1 MRTSSPSLIALALL
15 LCSNTNASAQLA
27 LVRQGRESGGAL
39 ETGDFFGGALA
50 SGDFNGDGFDDVA
63 AGAPFEKIG
72 AAVNQGGAVL
82 VNYGSPLGVTWLGA
96 RILLPADGAYSNSSL
111 AQMGFALAA
120 GDFNNDGYD
129 DLAVG
134 LPAATVNGQASA
146 GLIFVYLGS
155 ASGLSATAA
164 VLDQSNFG
172 ALVEAND
179 RFGAALAT
187 GHLGNDAFADL
198 AVGSPGENTGAGAVF
213 VIFGFLGGVNTS
225 AILVLDSAAIG
236 VTPQTNAGLGSALA
250 IGNIRGASFQELII
264 GAPNADVGTVVNTGT
279 VHVVTGN
286 SSGLLTSSVL
296 HWDLTRTGEALQAD
310 SLFGF
315 SFAVG
320 DFYGDGD
327 ASSDLAIGIPG
338 MLQNAGRVS
347 IERGTAG
354 NPTFSMLLDQYDS
367 LSTGPGTFDEPGD
380 LFGWAV
386 AAGDFNGDGIDDLA
400 VGAPGEDDHRVEGDD
415 GDNNGWV
422 QIFRGSNTGVAN
434 SSGSDS
440 YGEVDLG
447 DKPDGN
453 ASLGYALAF
462 GRTSASPRHSLLV
475 SAPAE
480 DAATGQYFDIAP
492 WRQVRGPGCRSALA
506 ADCQD
511 NIIYALRPF
520 EHVLIASTTKIM
532 TVLLGCEATARP
544 ANDPLH
550 VALNEN
556 YLIETWL
563 ADAFPPNSGCSIFGY
578 APFSDVQ
585 SFEQLLRGCVM
596 VSGNDSA
603 NAIADAMTNEANAWS
618 GHTTTVPQ
626 FVALM
631 NARAAQIGMNDTLFT
646 NPPGV
651 DNGSPYSSALDMWL
665 LAREA
670 MQNTLFRDIVGTTE
684 FYFNRFVPGDEAGIF
699 YQSYDNISYDWLE
712 KMQTREARVVGL
724 KPGGTPGAGTTGV
737 VAAHTSFSADDFA
750 YATGFGWDDGT
761 LAKDQL
767 AALVQLAIAEC
778 DPFVPPGGLKGPGG
792 PLGLSVWQ
800 AHDPQREGLQAMD
813 FLFGTELPSGLPER
827 GDEIL
832 ILFQAQAP
840 IPAGADPVLPAR
852 ASYRP
857 FWVIPPTTTTGV
869 EAKLVSGFS
878 GSLRNEGTQTVALT
892 VNLTPPGSVI
902 SLNLAPGQEFQLP
915 AWTAP
920 PGQTATHTFRITFNG
935 QTTAA
940 DAQVPCDLRYDFAPN
955 LSGTPAPVFRGR
967 IKPDTGPLRA
977 SLHVGERTVGTGPSF
992 PVLVAIE
999 DPAEGLRYSP
1009 PIKIESFSMTR
1020 QATQDDVMLLWS
1032 SIPGI
1037 GFYESFDIETTTALG
1052 KSTVWVR
1059 VAQQRTS
1066 GNSTGIHT
1074 FQRLFPQVPNRFLRV
1089 RGNLID

>member
-1 MRTSSPSLIALALL
+1 MKKFRPTFTVIALL
-15 LCSNTNASAQLA
+15 LFGSANGLAQLA

-50 SGDFNGDGFDDVA
+50 TGDFNGDGFDDVA
-63 AGAPFEKIG
+63 AGAPYEKIG
-72 AAVNQGGAVL
+72 AAVNAGGAVL

-96 RILLPADGAYSNSSL
+96 RLLLPADGGYSNSSL

-146 GLIFVYLGS
+146 GMIFVYLGS
-155 ASGLSATAA
+155 ASGLSASAA

-179 RFGAALAT
+179 RFGAAVAT
-187 GHLGNDAFADL
+187 GRLGSDAFADL
-198 AVGSPGENTGAGAVF
+198 AIGSPGENTGAGAVF
-213 VIFGFLGGVNTS
+213 VIFGYLGGVNTS
-225 AILVLDSAAIG
+225 AVLALDSAAIG

-264 GAPNADVGTVVNTGT
+264 GAPNTDVGVVLNTGN

-286 SSGLLTSSVL
+286 SSGLNTGSVL
-296 HWDLTRTGEALQAD
+296 HWDITRTGEAYQAD

-315 SFAVG
+315 SLAIG
-320 DFYGDGD
+320 NLYGDGD
-327 ASSDLAIGIPG
+327 GSSDLAIGIPG
-338 MLQNAGRVS
+338 MAQNAGRVS
-347 IERGTAG
+347 IERGTSG
-354 NPTFSMLLDQYDS
+354 NPIFSMLLDQYDG
-367 LSTGPGTFDEPGD
+367 LATGPGTFDEPGD

-386 AAGDFNGDGIDDLA
+386 ATGDVNGDGIDDLA
-400 VGAPGEDDHRVEGDD
+400 VGAPGEADHRVKGDD

-422 QIFRGSNTGVAN
+422 QIFRGGNTGVAN
-434 SSGSDS
+434 SSGFES

-462 GRTSASPRHSLLV
+462 GRTSASSRHSLLAG
-475 SAPAE
+475 APAE

-492 WRQVRGPGCRSALA
+492 WRQVLAPGCRSALA

-511 NIIYALRPF
+511 KIIYALRPF
-520 EHVLIASTTKIM
+520 EHVRIASTTKIM

-556 YLIETWL
+556 YLIEAWL
-563 ADAFPPNSGCSIFGY
+563 AAAFPPNSGCSIFGY
-578 APFSDVQ
+578 APFSDVH

-603 NAIADAMTNEANAWS
+603 YAIADAMTEEADAWN
-618 GHTTTVPQ
+618 GHTGTVPE

-651 DNGSPYSSALDMWL
+651 DNGSPYSSAGDMWL

-670 MQNTLFRDIVGTTE
+670 MGNTLFRDIVGTTE
-684 FYFNRFVPGDEAGIF
+684 FYFNRFVPGDEVGMF
-699 YQSYDNISYDWLE
+699 FPSYDKISYGWLTE
-712 KMQTREARVVGL
+712 MQSREARVLGL

-737 VAAHTSFSADDFA
+737 VAAHTSFSADDLA

-761 LAKDQL
+761 LAKDRL
-767 AALVQLAIAEC
+767 AALVQLAIAQC

-792 PLGLSVWQ
+792 PLGFSVWQ
-800 AHDPQREGLQAMD
+800 GHDAQREGLQVMD
-813 FLFGTELPSGLPER
+813 FVSRTDLPSGTPEV
-827 GDEIL
+827 GDEVIVM
-832 ILFQAQAP
+832 FVAGAA
-840 IPAGADPVLPAR
+840 IPAGADPVVPAR

-857 FWVIPPTTTTGV
+857 LFQIAPGSMTGV
-869 EAKLVSGFS
+869 EARLVSGFA
-878 GSLRNEGTQTVALT
+878 GSLRNDGSDTIALT
-892 VNLTPPGSVI
+892 LNFTPPGNVVT
-902 SLNLAPGQEFQLP
+902 LNLAPGQEYHFTTWSAP
-915 AWTAP
+915 A
-920 PGQTATHTFRITFNG
+920 GQTATHTFRLTFNG
-935 QTTAA
+935 QTTAPA
-940 DAQVPCDLRYDFAPN
+940 AVVGCDLRYNFDPN
-955 LSGTPAPVFRGR
+955 LSGAPAPVFRGR
-967 IKPDTGPLRA
+967 IKPDTGPVRA
-977 SLHVGERTVGTGPSF
+977 SLHVSERTIGSGPSF

-999 DPAEGLRYSP
+999 DPAGGLRYSP
-1009 PIKIESFSMTR
+1009 PIKTDSFTLTR
-1020 QATQDDVMLLWS
+1020 SPASDEVVLLWS

-1037 GFYESFDIETTTALG
+1037 GFYESFDIETTTEL
-1052 KSTVWVR
+1052 SRSSVWSR
-1059 VAQQRTS
+1059 VTS
-1066 GNSTGIHT
+1066 VPVDPSGHHSFT
-1074 FQRLFPQVPNRFLRV
+1074 RRFPPGPTRFLRA